1 MQRLLGTVS
10 AMESRDGRRDHDGL
24 PNQGEHGLLQHGE
37 GGLDHHGEH
46 GLEQPGPHGL
56 LPTLFIH
63 DLDEVV
69 L

>member
-10 AMESRDGRRDHDGL
+10 AMESRCDHDGL

>member
-1 MQRLLGTVS
+1 
-10 AMESRDGRRDHDGL
+10 MESRRDHDSQ
-24 PNQGEHGLLQHGE
+24 PNQGEHGPLQHGE

-46 GLEQPGPHGL
+46 RLEQPGAHGL

-69 L
+69 LQLL